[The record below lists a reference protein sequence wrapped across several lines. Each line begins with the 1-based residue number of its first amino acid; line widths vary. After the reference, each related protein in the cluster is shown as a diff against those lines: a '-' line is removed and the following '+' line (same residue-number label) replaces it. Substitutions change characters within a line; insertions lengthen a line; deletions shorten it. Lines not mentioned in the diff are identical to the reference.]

1 MRNLDASSQGQ
12 ERPWDYAEHLLH
24 AFLLHAFSVQGN
36 VESFAFLFLGDA

>member
-1 MRNLDASSQGQ
+1 MRNPDASSQGH

-24 AFLLHAFSVQGN
+24 AFSVQRN